1 MSLASAMRAAVP
13 VRATQQRPVES
24 HRAGLTA
31 RRAAVVAPGARG
43 LRPPRESPDLWGCGK
58 SGRGASLVVN
68 AEAGADA
75 KPKGRFVRDENGKLV
90 RTMEPAPEG
99 SGGRG
104 RGRGR
109 GGGRG
114 RSEFQGGRG
123 RGMGGRFGGRGGG
136 GRFGGP
142 KPQFEYQN
150 DRGPSPNAGRG
161 GGNGKN
167 FGANAPKGGG
177 YAAAWKNKQ
186 KGRGRPKFSA
196 SSGSEQVARRRGGKA
211 ARAAQRRA
219 DAEANKAVAVE
230 LLEIPNEGMAMEPL
244 CNLLATTQ
252 GDVIKVLFMKGIAIT
267 MGQVLDR
274 DTVVAI
280 CEAQDVEWIDKV
292 EGGVETMAAKET
304 DFYFQE
310 DEEDLMPRPPVV
322 TIMGHVDHG
331 KTSLLDYI
339 RKAKVAAGEAGGIT
353 QAIGAYQVSTT
364 INDESRNIT
373 FLDTPGHEAFSA
385 MRARGAR
392 VTDIAIVV
400 VAADD
405 GVRPQTKEAV
415 SHARAAGV
423 PLIIAVNKID
433 KEGANPER
441 VKEELAALEVVCE
454 EWGGDVPM
462 IHVSAKQGTGID
474 KLLETVALTAEVEEL
489 VANPERNARG
499 TVVEAYLDKQRGAMA
514 TLLVQTGT
522 LKMGDAV
529 LVGSHWGKVRAI
541 SDAYGKKLEEAGPS
555 TPVQIMG
562 LGGVPMAGEEFDVMD
577 SETDARDAADARKD
591 EDRIN
596 VIEGNT
602 VSLSNLAAAK
612 DDDDGVQTIN
622 VIVKTDVS
630 GSVEAV
636 KAALSALPQD
646 RVILRF
652 LHAAAGEVTESDVD
666 LAAASEGI
674 ILAFNTV
681 VSDKV
686 NDRAK
691 QARVEMRE
699 YDVIY
704 GLVDEVRSA
713 MEGKLSGVKD
723 EVFVGE
729 AECKAVFGGGNSKVA
744 GCLVLEGSLTKGA
757 NLRVMRGKKQMY
769 SGKVGSLRRV
779 KDIVKKVESGLECG
793 VGAEP
798 EWGEWKPGDK
808 IECFD
813 LVDRVQTLESA
824 SDDLGKKV
832 DEIKAAEERE
842 KKAAA
847 IAAEQAKAERAARG
861 VEEEEEGQ
869 GPPQRG
875 RGRKQFQRGRQK
887 AGSRR

>member
-1 MSLASAMRAAVP
+1 MGMRAAAVAQTRP
-13 VRATQQRPVES
+13 MASSRVALTQK
-24 HRAGLTA
+24 
-31 RRAAVVAPGARG
+31 RAAVVAPGTRG
-43 LRPPRESPDLWGCGK
+43 LRPPRESPDLWLGA
-58 SGRGASLVVN
+58 SARGAALVVH
-68 AEAGADA
+68 AEADAEA
-75 KPKGRFVRDENGKLV
+75 KPKGRFVRDANGKLV
-90 RTMEPAPEG
+90 RTMEPPSEDERR
-99 SGGRG
+99 GRG
-104 RGRGR
+104 GRGR

-114 RSEFQGGRG
+114 GRG
-123 RGMGGRFGGRGGG
+123 RGRGAGSFAGRGGG
-136 GRFGGP
+136 GRFGGRGRGGDGNGAP
-142 KPQFEYQN
+142 FEYKN
-150 DRGPSPNAGRG
+150 DRGARPSGGRG
-161 GGNGKN
+161 GGKT
-167 FGANAPKGGG
+167 FGANAPKGGRG
-177 YAAAWKNKQ
+177 NEAWRNKA
-186 KGRGRPKFSA
+186 KGRGRPKFSDA
-196 SSGSEQVARRRGGKA
+196 SGSDQVARRRGGKA

-219 DAEANKAVAVE
+219 EAEANKAVAVE
-230 LLEIPNEGMAMEPL
+230 LLEVPAEGMAIEPL
-244 CNLLATTQ
+244 CELLATTQ
-252 GDVIKVLFMKGIAIT
+252 GDVIKVLFMKGIAIQ

-274 DTVVAI
+274 DTVIAVA
-280 CEAQDVEWIDKV
+280 EARDVEWIDKE
-292 EGGVETMAAKET
+292 EGGVETAARKET
-304 DFYFQE
+304 DFYGE
-310 DEEDLMPRPPVV
+310 DDEEDLSSRPPVV

-353 QAIGAYQVSTT
+353 QAIGAYQVSTS
-364 INDESRNIT
+364 INDESREIT

-392 VTDIAIVV
+392 VTDVAIVV

-462 IHVSAKQGTGID
+462 IQVSAKQGTGVD
-474 KLLETVALTAEVEEL
+474 KLLETVALVAEVEEL
-489 VANPERNARG
+489 VANPDRNARG

-522 LKMGDAV
+522 LRMGDAV
-529 LVGSHWGKVRAI
+529 LVGQHWGKVRAI
-541 SDAYGKKLEEAGPS
+541 ADAYGNKLEEAGPS
-555 TPVQIMG
+555 MPVQIMG

-577 SETDARDAADARKD
+577 SETDARDAAEARAD
-591 EDRIN
+591 EARIN
-596 VIEGNT
+596 IIEGNA

-612 DDDDGVQTIN
+612 DDEDGVQTIN

-636 KAALSALPQD
+636 KAALGALPQD
-646 RVILRF
+646 RVLLRF
-652 LHAAAGEVTESDVD
+652 LHAAAGEVTESDID

-674 ILAFNTV
+674 VLAFNTA

-686 NDRAK
+686 ADRAK
-691 QARVEMRE
+691 QARVELRE

-704 GLVDEVRSA
+704 GLVDEIRNA
-713 MEGKLSGVKD
+713 MEGKLSGVQD

-744 GCLVLEGSLTKGA
+744 GCLVLEGSLAKGA
-757 NLRVMRGKKQMY
+757 NLRVMRGKKEMY
-769 SGKVGSLRRV
+769 VGKVGSLRRV

-793 VGAEP
+793 VGADP
-798 EWGEWKPGDK
+798 EWGEWKPGDT

-824 SDDLGKKV
+824 SDELGKKV

-847 IAAEQAKAERAARG
+847 LAAEQARAEREARG
-861 VEEEEEGQ
+861 GGGKEEEEDNTQ
-869 GPPQRG
+869 GAQRG
-875 RGRKQFQRGRQK
+875 RGRKQMARGRQK